1 MSGVGCM
8 VRVYT
13 VRWCFRGV
21 GFCILGLGFRA
32 GYLGTGVGDGG
43 FVLEVMV
50 GQSDGHGVPLRAQGV
65 GCRVQ
70 GSGFRV

>member
-1 MSGVGCM
+1 M
-8 VRVYT
+8 
-13 VRWCFRGV
+13 
-21 GFCILGLGFRA
+21 GFCILSLGFMA
-32 GYLGTGVGDGG
+32 VYLGTGVGDGG